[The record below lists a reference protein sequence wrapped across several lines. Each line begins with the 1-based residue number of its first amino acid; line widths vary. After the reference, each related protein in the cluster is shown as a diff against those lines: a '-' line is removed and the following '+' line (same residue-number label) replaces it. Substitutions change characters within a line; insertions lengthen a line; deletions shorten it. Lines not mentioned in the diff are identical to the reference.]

1 MGRRSAWSLVA
12 PLTWISEALE
22 RRFPNN
28 TVAPA
33 HFGELLGAYEASGLA
48 PPNIRQE
55 VTAGERG
62 LRAHI
67 WEAMLY
73 RHFSELGFEFRRDKV
88 QKAGQKGPDFGL
100 LHKGVTIWVEAIVP
114 APEGIP
120 AEYLRTPKVGEVI
133 LKTVPHQEKLL
144 RWTAALKEKR
154 DKFQRYVESGIIPAT
169 DPTVIAVNGCRLA
182 DWSIDDNGISRMPL
196 AVEATFPVGP
206 IAVPIS
212 RDGLIDG
219 EATRVPRYSIQNA
232 NGAEVRT
239 DSFLNPLYA
248 NVSAVLGCVKWDML
262 KALPLTLIHNPLAHV
277 ALPRE
282 IFRTTKEYVAD
293 EQGDDYLLRPLS
305 EPGP

>member
-1 MGRRSAWSLVA
+1 MS
-12 PLTWISEALE
+12 WISQVLE
-22 RRFPNN
+22 ERFPNN

-33 HFGELLGAYEASGLA
+33 HFSELLAAYEASGLA
-48 PPNIRQE
+48 PPNFRQE
-55 VTAGERG
+55 VRGGERG

-73 RHFSELGFEFRRDKV
+73 QYFSELGFKFRRDLIF
-88 QKAGQKGPDFGL
+88 KAGQRGPDFGL
-100 LHKGVTIWVEAIVP
+100 LHHGTTIWVEAIVP

-120 AEYLRTPKVGEVI
+120 TEYLRTPKVGEVI

-154 DKFQRYVESGIIPAT
+154 AKFQRYVENRIIPAT
-169 DPTVIAVNGCRLA
+169 DPAVIAVNGSRLA

-196 AVEATFPVGP
+196 PVEATFPVGP

-212 RDGLIDG
+212 RDGQIDG
-219 EATRVPRYSIQNA
+219 EAKRIPRYSIDNA

-248 NVSAVLGCVKWDML
+248 NVSAVIGTVKWDML
-262 KALPLTLIHNPLAHV
+262 KPLPLTVVHNPLAAV
-277 ALPRE
+277 ALPRQ
-282 IFRTTKEYVAD
+282 IFAATKEYVAD
-293 EQGDDYLLRPLS
+293 DNGDEYLLRPLT
-305 EPGP
+305 EPAR